1 MNGCKSTRERLAI
14 TGMGAVTGFGHG
26 VPALWAGLST
36 GTSAIR
42 RYDLFSSKDFPIA
55 IAAQAPGEWDGK
67 SHRALGFARRA
78 LEEALTQAALPTPTR
93 TGLCG
98 AIGGFPGTSESTT
111 VDPIF
116 TGDLETLAVETTLTG
131 PVVSSYSACAA
142 STQALGDAARLLR
155 RGEADA
161 VAVVG
166 ADTRLHPLALLGY
179 HQLGAL
185 SPHHTEAP
193 HKASRPFDRDR
204 AGFVI
209 GEGAGALIL
218 ETESRAR
225 QRGVPIRG
233 FLRGAAST
241 CDAYRL
247 TDPEPEGTA
256 AARCLQLALE
266 RAGLEPGDIGYASLH
281 GTGTPAND
289 RVEVTVLR
297 AVFGNTLAH
306 LPCGSFKSLIGH
318 LSMAAGAVEI
328 IGTLLAL
335 ANGFLPANR
344 NLDHVADDCVG
355 PDWIRTEARTAHPR
369 FALKTSFGFGGQNS
383 AVVLEKGE
391 SI

>member
-1 MNGCKSTRERLAI
+1 MNGTGSPRERIAI
-14 TGMGAVTGFGHG
+14 TGMGAVSGFGHG
-26 VPALWAGLST
+26 CTALWAGLST

-42 RYDLFSSKDFPIA
+42 RYDLFSSQDFPIT

-67 SHRALGFARRA
+67 GHRALGFARRA
-78 LEEALTQAALPTPTR
+78 LEEALGDAGLPPHTR

-98 AIGGFPGTSESTT
+98 AIGGFPAAPESATSEWSSS
-111 VDPIF
+111 
-116 TGDLETLAVETTLTG
+116 GDLEILAAEFTLTG
-131 PVVSSYSACAA
+131 PVLSCYSACAA

-155 RGEADA
+155 RGEADT

-218 ETESRAR
+218 ETESQAR
-225 QRGVPIRG
+225 QRGAPIQG
-233 FLRGAAST
+233 FLLGAAST

-266 RAGLEPGDIGYASLH
+266 RAGLTPGDIGYANLH

-328 IGTLLAL
+328 IGTFLAL
-335 ANGFLPANR
+335 RNGLLPANR
-344 NLDHVADDCVG
+344 NLDHVANDCLG
-355 PDWIRTEARTAHPR
+355 PDWIRTEARAAQPR

-383 AVVLEKGE
+383 ALVLEKGE
-391 SI
+391 SV